1 MSALCSAGLRVL
13 GGRKGRIEPLPG
25 RKRNMLRGA
34 WLQESKMGA
43 WLQESEMG
51 PSAGGRCSV
60 PSASLILP
68 RASPWGPGA
77 QDLSRDHSLNAEG
90 MN

>member
-1 MSALCSAGLRVL
+1 MSALCSAGLPVL
-13 GGRKGRIEPLPG
+13 GGRKGQIEPLPG
-25 RKRNMLRGA
+25 RKQNMLR
-34 WLQESKMGA
+34 GA

-68 RASPWGPGA
+68 RNSPWGPGA